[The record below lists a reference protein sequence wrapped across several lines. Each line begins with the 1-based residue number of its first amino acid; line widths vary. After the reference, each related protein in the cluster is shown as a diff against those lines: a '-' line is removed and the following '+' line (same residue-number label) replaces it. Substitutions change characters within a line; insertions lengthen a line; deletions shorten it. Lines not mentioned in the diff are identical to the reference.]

1 MNVSGMREK
10 TRSRVV
16 STAEIQRAAEALLRA
31 LGLPKAELSVVL
43 CDDATIHTLNRDYR
57 RKDKPTD
64 VLAFALREGPGGHLA
79 GDLLGDVII
88 SLDTATR
95 QAQERGIA
103 PRDEVRMLLTH
114 GLLHLLGW
122 DHRNDAE
129 DKRMRAE
136 TDRLLAILARS
147 ERSADAKKAPAKK
160 TAAKKTGAKKTGA
173 KKTATKKTATKKT
186 PAKKTPAKKTA
197 AKNTPAKKT
206 AAKKTP
212 AKKTAAKKTAA
223 KKTAA
228 KKTAARRTTA

>member
-1 MNVSGMREK
+1 MNVSVMREK

-43 CDDATIHTLNRDYR
+43 CDDATIHALNRDYR

-95 QAQERGIA
+95 QAKERGIA
-103 PRDEVRMLLTH
+103 SRDEVRMLLTH

-122 DHRNDAE
+122 DHRTDAE
-129 DKRMRAE
+129 DRRMRAE

-147 ERSADAKKAPAKK
+147 ESKSAAKKTVAKKTVAKKTVAKKAPTKKVTEKKRVSPKK
-160 TAAKKTGAKKTGA
+160 TAKKKGSAKKSR
-173 KKTATKKTATKKT
+173 
-186 PAKKTPAKKTA
+186 
-197 AKNTPAKKT
+197 
-206 AAKKTP
+206 
-212 AKKTAAKKTAA
+212 
-223 KKTAA
+223 
-228 KKTAARRTTA
+228 AARATA

>member
-1 MNVSGMREK
+1 M
-10 TRSRVV
+10 V
-16 STAEIQRAAEALLRA
+16 STAEIQRASEALLRA
-31 LGLPKAELSVVL
+31 LKLPRAELSVVL
-43 CDDATIHTLNRDYR
+43 CDDATIHALNRDYR

-147 ERSADAKKAPAKK
+147 ERSADAKKTATKK
-160 TAAKKTGAKKTGA
+160 TAA
-173 KKTATKKTATKKT
+173 KKTATKKT
-186 PAKKTPAKKTA
+186 PAKKTA
-197 AKNTPAKKT
+197 AKKT
-206 AAKKTP
+206 AAKKTATKKTA